1 MGRIL
6 GLDYGDRRIGLALSD
21 PSKMIASPF
30 KFIINTGDDE
40 LLDSLKILIAEEDIE
55 AIVVGLP
62 IGMKGQE
69 TKQTTKVREF
79 TALLSSLTIPISFE
93 DERLSSVS
101 AEKSMI
107 QQKIKTGHNKGM
119 IDQRAAAILLQQ
131 YLDRFIK

>member
-21 PSKMIASPF
+21 PLKMIASPF

-40 LLDSLKILIAEEDIE
+40 VLDSLKILIAEEDIE

-79 TALLSSLTIPISFE
+79 AELLSSLAIPISFE

-131 YLDRFIK
+131 YLDRYTK

>member
-40 LLDSLKILIAEEDIE
+40 VLDSLKILIAEEDIE

-79 TALLSSLTIPISFE
+79 AELLSSLTIPISFE

-131 YLDRFIK
+131 YLDRYTK

>member
-21 PSKMIASPF
+21 PLKMIASPF

-40 LLDSLKILIAEEDIE
+40 LLDSLKILIVEEDIE
-55 AIVVGLP
+55 AIIVGLP
-62 IGMKGQE
+62 IGLKGQE
-69 TKQTTKVREF
+69 TKQTTKVRAFAE
-79 TALLSSLTIPISFE
+79 LLSSLTIPISFE
-93 DERLSSVS
+93 DERFSSVS

-131 YLDRFIK
+131 FLDRHTK

>member
-30 KFIINTGDDE
+30 KFIINIGDGE
-40 LLDSLKILIAEEDIE
+40 VLDYLKILIAEEDIE

-79 TALLSSLTIPISFE
+79 AELLSSLTIPISFE
-93 DERLSSVS
+93 DERLSSIS

-107 QQKIKTGHNKGM
+107 QQKIKTGHNKGI

-131 YLDRFIK
+131 YLDRHTK

>member
-30 KFIINTGDDE
+30 KFIINIGDGE
-40 LLDSLKILIAEEDIE
+40 VLDYLKILIAEEDIE

-79 TALLSSLTIPISFE
+79 AELLSSLTIPISFE
-93 DERLSSVS
+93 DERLSSIS

-107 QQKIKTGHNKGM
+107 QQKIKTGHHKGM

-131 YLDRFIK
+131 YLDRYTK

>member
-40 LLDSLKILIAEEDIE
+40 LLDSLKILIVEEDIE
-55 AIVVGLP
+55 AIIVGLP
-62 IGMKGQE
+62 IGLKGQE
-69 TKQTTKVREF
+69 TKQTTKVRAFAE
-79 TALLSSLTIPISFE
+79 LLSSLTIPISFE
-93 DERLSSVS
+93 DERFSSVS

-119 IDQRAAAILLQQ
+119 IDQRAAAIFLQQ
-131 YLDRFIK
+131 YLDRYTK